1 MINYWKYRK
10 IQQFFIKIN
19 NKIITETVVSKSRLS
34 HAVCVILITCSA
46 PPKVITYSLAP
57 LLCGVDMSDA
67 DFCDDDAMRP
77 NQNRTDSGS
86 IDGSFFID
94 TNMYQYRY

>member
-10 IQQFFIKIN
+10 RQQFFIKIN

-46 PPKVITYSLAP
+46 PPKGILYSLAP
-57 LLCGVDMSDA
+57 LLCGVDTRDA

-94 TNMYQYRY
+94 TNMYQY